1 MGAYTLLGVHFDET
15 LSFQHHVDFLCN
27 KLSRALFCINRAKN
41 FLDLKSLKML
51 YFALFYSNLLY
62 CIGTLSS
69 MSKTNANR
77 IQKFQDKAIRSIS
90 LAKSRQ
96 QVNPIYHDLKI
107 LPYDL
112 LQKQIKLCFMH
123 AAEYDYAPKSCI
135 KIWHKNEQ
143 RNINYQLKNNDLY
156 YIISINYNHLK
167 TIPLFSGRP
176 QISNKQ
182 NNIPNCPKMLPHHR
196 TVPPPPSPHTPPLS
210 AQSSTPLKI
219 SLQQTHSYLSI
230 TLYFQI
236 TSYMYQPAPENKAN
250 PGPP

>member
-1 MGAYTLLGVHFDET
+1 MDDGSVHTDET

-51 YFALFYSNLLY
+51 YFALFSSNLLY

-96 QVNPIYHDLKI
+96 QVNPIYYDLKI

-123 AAEYDYAPKSCI
+123 AAEYDYAPKSFI
-135 KIWHKNEQ
+135 KICHKNKQ
-143 RNINYQLKNNDLY
+143 RNIDYQLRNNDLY
-156 YIISINYNHLK
+156 YI
-167 TIPLFSGRP
+167 PLFSFPTEWNTVRM
-176 QISNKQ
+176 KM
-182 NNIPNCPKMLPHHR
+182 NNRN
-196 TVPPPPSPHTPPLS
+196 
-210 AQSSTPLKI
+210 
-219 SLQQTHSYLSI
+219 
-230 TLYFQI
+230 F
-236 TSYMYQPAPENKAN
+236 
-250 PGPP
+250 